1 MTAGERVFSVVRG
14 RLYERLPAL
23 ALPLGKLSCREAD
36 VTAAGTDGRAALFA
50 PGFLEREFLAGSE
63 LPERLTLHLLLH
75 LMLGHP
81 QNRRGR
87 EKALWDTACDLAVLL
102 VRHALLQQEREAP
115 DAFSARCKLQVKKA
129 GRAEEIY
136 ALLQAEPELLTPDE
150 RLSAVLDEHSRWET
164 VRAADRPAASS
175 EGDETGFQA
184 LGRLLPQP
192 LPEKPV
198 IGSGT
203 GGAVFSIK
211 PDTRESAPFAAVLH
225 ELSETRENRHV
236 SGEEFQYAWY
246 LYGLEHYG
254 GMPLI
259 EPLEYS
265 EERRLRELAV
275 VIDTSASCSR
285 SLCAGFLGE
294 LAGLLGRENLFFE
307 RFNLH
312 VIECDCEV
320 QQDTRLTTLTEL
332 SDWLRTM
339 TLHGG
344 GGTDFRPAFRY
355 IDGLIESGEFAHLQG
370 ILYFTDGYGVFP
382 DAPPAYRRF
391 SPCCSTGMTISICRR
406 GRKSWFWKRT
416 SRKETKHG
424 YKTGK
429 AGAAADHPRLYGQNG
444 GRRVAHTARKA
455 AACPAHGPAG
465 HRQNGDFVT
474 ACAGGA
480 RRPRLLHHDAPHAPE
495 RARPAGHRRL
505 HSGRAA
511 VPRDGIYHERD
522 HCLGL
527 CADGE
532 NRASDGD
539 FVSRRD
545 QLCL

>member
-75 LMLGHP
+75 LVLGHP

-102 VRHALLQQEREAP
+102 VRHALLPQEREAP
-115 DAFSARCKLQVKKA
+115 AAFSARCKLQLKKA
-129 GRAEEIY
+129 GSAEEIY

-164 VRAADRPAASS
+164 VRAADRPAASG

-184 LGRLLPQP
+184 LGRLVPQP

-211 PDTRESAPFAAVLH
+211 PDTRESAPFAAVLR

-320 QQDTRLTTLTEL
+320 QRDTRLTTLAEL

-382 DAPPAYRRF
+382 DAPPAYRVIFAMLQYRYDDIDL
-391 SPCCSTGMTISICRR
+391 PPWAEKLIL
-406 GRKSWFWKRT
+406 
-416 SRKETKHG
+416 E
-424 YKTGK
+424 
-429 AGAAADHPRLYGQNG
+429 ADKP
-444 GRRVAHTARKA
+444 K
-455 AACPAHGPAG
+455 
-465 HRQNGDFVT
+465 GDE
-474 ACAGGA
+474 AW
-480 RRPRLLHHDAPHAPE
+480 
-495 RARPAGHRRL
+495 
-505 HSGRAA
+505 
-511 VPRDGIYHERD
+511 I
-522 HCLGL
+522 
-527 CADGE
+527 
-532 NRASDGD
+532 
-539 FVSRRD
+539 
-545 QLCL
+545 

>member
-23 ALPLGKLSCREAD
+23 ALPLGRLPCREAD
-36 VTAAGTDGRAALFA
+36 VTPAGTDGCAALFA
-50 PGFLEREFLAGSE
+50 PGFLEREFLTGSE

-81 QNRRGR
+81 QARRGR

-102 VRHALLQQEREAP
+102 VRHALLPQEREAP
-115 DAFSARCKLQVKKA
+115 AAFSARCKLQAKKT
-129 GRAEEIY
+129 GRAEDIY

-150 RLSAVLDEHSRWET
+150 QQSAALDDHSQWET
-164 VRAADRPAASS
+164 MRAAERLPVTG
-175 EGDETGFQA
+175 EGDGTGFQA

-198 IGSGT
+198 IGTGT
-203 GGAVFSIK
+203 GGAAFSIK
-211 PDTRESAPFAAVLH
+211 PDLRESAPFAAVLR

-246 LYGLEHYG
+246 LYGLEHCG

-294 LAGLLGRENLFFE
+294 LAGLLDRENLFFE

-320 QQDTRLTTLTEL
+320 QQDTRLTTLDEL
-332 SDWLRTM
+332 SGWLQSM

-344 GGTDFRPAFRY
+344 GGTDFRPAFRH
-355 IDGLIESGEFAHLQG
+355 IDGLIEAGEFAHLQG

-382 DAPPAYRRF
+382 DAPPAYRAIFVMLQYRYDDIDL
-391 SPCCSTGMTISICRR
+391 PPWAE
-406 GRKSWFWKRT
+406 KLVL
-416 SRKETKHG
+416 E
-424 YKTGK
+424 
-429 AGAAADHPRLYGQNG
+429 ADKP
-444 GRRVAHTARKA
+444 K
-455 AACPAHGPAG
+455 
-465 HRQNGDFVT
+465 GDE
-474 ACAGGA
+474 AW
-480 RRPRLLHHDAPHAPE
+480 
-495 RARPAGHRRL
+495 
-505 HSGRAA
+505 
-511 VPRDGIYHERD
+511 I
-522 HCLGL
+522 
-527 CADGE
+527 
-532 NRASDGD
+532 
-539 FVSRRD
+539 
-545 QLCL
+545 

>member
-1 MTAGERVFSVVRG
+1 MTVGERVFSVVRG

-81 QNRRGR
+81 RSRRGR
-87 EKALWDTACDLAVLL
+87 DKVLWDTACDLAVLL
-102 VRHALLQQEREAP
+102 VRHALLPQEREAP

-150 RLSAVLDEHSRWET
+150 RLSAVLDEHFRWET
-164 VRAADRPAASS
+164 VRAADRPAASG

-211 PDTRESAPFAAVLH
+211 PDTRESAPFAAVLR

-320 QQDTRLTTLTEL
+320 QQDTRLTTLAEL

-382 DAPPAYRRF
+382 DAPPAYRVIFAMLQYRYDDIDL
-391 SPCCSTGMTISICRR
+391 PPWAE
-406 GRKSWFWKRT
+406 KLVLEADKP
-416 SRKETKHG
+416 K
-424 YKTGK
+424 GK

-495 RARPAGHRRL
+495 RARPAGHRRP

-532 NRASDGD
+532 NQASDGD

>member
-14 RLYERLPAL
+14 RLYERLPGL
-23 ALPLGKLSCREAD
+23 ALPLGKLSYREAD
-36 VTAAGTDGRAALFA
+36 VASAGTDGRAALFA
-50 PGFLEREFLAGSE
+50 PGLLEREFLTGSG

-87 EKALWDTACDLAVLL
+87 DKALWDTACDLAVLL
-102 VRHALLQQEREAP
+102 VRHALLPQEREAP
-115 DAFSARCKLQVKKA
+115 AAFSARCRLQAKRT

-150 RLSAVLDEHSRWET
+150 RQSAALDDHSLWGSAP
-164 VRAADRPAASS
+164 AASRPAASG
-175 EGDETGFQA
+175 EGDGTGFQA

-203 GGAVFSIK
+203 GGAAFSTR
-211 PDTRESAPFAAVLH
+211 PDTRESAPFAAALR

-254 GMPLI
+254 GMPLL

-294 LAGLLGRENLFFE
+294 LAGLLARENLFFE

-320 QQDTRLTTLTEL
+320 QRDTRLTTLAEL
-332 SDWLRTM
+332 SDWLRDM

-355 IDGLIESGEFAHLQG
+355 IDSLTESGEFAHLQG
-370 ILYFTDGYGVFP
+370 IFYFTDGYGVFP
-382 DAPPAYRRF
+382 DAPPAYRAIFVMLQYRYDDIDL
-391 SPCCSTGMTISICRR
+391 PPWAE
-406 GRKSWFWKRT
+406 KLVL
-416 SRKETKHG
+416 E
-424 YKTGK
+424 
-429 AGAAADHPRLYGQNG
+429 ADKP
-444 GRRVAHTARKA
+444 K
-455 AACPAHGPAG
+455 
-465 HRQNGDFVT
+465 GDE
-474 ACAGGA
+474 AW
-480 RRPRLLHHDAPHAPE
+480 
-495 RARPAGHRRL
+495 
-505 HSGRAA
+505 
-511 VPRDGIYHERD
+511 I
-522 HCLGL
+522 
-527 CADGE
+527 
-532 NRASDGD
+532 
-539 FVSRRD
+539 
-545 QLCL
+545 

>member
-23 ALPLGKLSCREAD
+23 ALPLGKLPCREAD
-36 VTAAGTDGRAALFA
+36 MTPAGTDGRAALFA
-50 PGFLEREFLAGSE
+50 PGFLEREFLAGSV
-63 LPERLTLHLLLH
+63 LPEQMTLHLLLH

-81 QNRRGR
+81 CSRRGR
-87 EKALWDTACDLAVLL
+87 DKALWNTACDLAVLL
-102 VRHALLQQEREAP
+102 VRHALLPQEREAP
-115 DAFSARCKLQVKKA
+115 AAFSARCKLQAKKA
-129 GRAEEIY
+129 GRAEDIY

-150 RLSAVLDEHSRWET
+150 RQSAALDDHSQWEAM
-164 VRAADRPAASS
+164 RAAKQLPASG

-198 IGSGT
+198 IGTGT
-203 GGAVFSIK
+203 GGAAFSIR
-211 PDTRESAPFAAVLH
+211 PDTHESAPFAAVLR

-294 LAGLLGRENLFFE
+294 LAGLLARENLFFE

-320 QQDTRLTTLTEL
+320 QQDTRLTTLDEL
-332 SDWLRTM
+332 SGWLQSM

-355 IDGLIESGEFAHLQG
+355 IDGLIEAGEFAHLHG

-382 DAPPAYRRF
+382 DAPPAYRAIFVMLQYRYDDIDL
-391 SPCCSTGMTISICRR
+391 PPWAE
-406 GRKSWFWKRT
+406 KLVL
-416 SRKETKHG
+416 E
-424 YKTGK
+424 
-429 AGAAADHPRLYGQNG
+429 ADKP
-444 GRRVAHTARKA
+444 K
-455 AACPAHGPAG
+455 
-465 HRQNGDFVT
+465 GDE
-474 ACAGGA
+474 AW
-480 RRPRLLHHDAPHAPE
+480 
-495 RARPAGHRRL
+495 
-505 HSGRAA
+505 
-511 VPRDGIYHERD
+511 I
-522 HCLGL
+522 
-527 CADGE
+527 
-532 NRASDGD
+532 
-539 FVSRRD
+539 
-545 QLCL
+545 

>member
-1 MTAGERVFSVVRG
+1 M
-14 RLYERLPAL
+14 
-23 ALPLGKLSCREAD
+23 
-36 VTAAGTDGRAALFA
+36 
-50 PGFLEREFLAGSE
+50 
-63 LPERLTLHLLLH
+63 
-75 LMLGHP
+75 
-81 QNRRGR
+81 
-87 EKALWDTACDLAVLL
+87 
-102 VRHALLQQEREAP
+102 
-115 DAFSARCKLQVKKA
+115 
-129 GRAEEIY
+129 
-136 ALLQAEPELLTPDE
+136 
-150 RLSAVLDEHSRWET
+150 
-164 VRAADRPAASS
+164 RAADRPAASG

-211 PDTRESAPFAAVLH
+211 PDTRESAPFAAVLR

-320 QQDTRLTTLTEL
+320 QQDTRLTTLAEL

-382 DAPPAYRRF
+382 DAPPAYRAIFAMLQYRYDDIDL
-391 SPCCSTGMTISICRR
+391 PPWAE
-406 GRKSWFWKRT
+406 KLVL
-416 SRKETKHG
+416 E
-424 YKTGK
+424 
-429 AGAAADHPRLYGQNG
+429 ADKP
-444 GRRVAHTARKA
+444 K
-455 AACPAHGPAG
+455 
-465 HRQNGDFVT
+465 GDE
-474 ACAGGA
+474 AW
-480 RRPRLLHHDAPHAPE
+480 
-495 RARPAGHRRL
+495 
-505 HSGRAA
+505 
-511 VPRDGIYHERD
+511 I
-522 HCLGL
+522 
-527 CADGE
+527 
-532 NRASDGD
+532 
-539 FVSRRD
+539 
-545 QLCL
+545 

>member
-1 MTAGERVFSVVRG
+1 MTAEERIFSIVRG
-14 RLYERLPAL
+14 GLYAKLPSL
-23 ALPLGKLSCREAD
+23 ALPLGRLTCREGD
-36 VTAAGTDGRAALFA
+36 VDPAGTDGEAAVFA
-50 PGFLEREFLAGSE
+50 PGLLRREFLAESD

-81 QNRRGR
+81 QNRLGR
-87 EKALWDTACDLAVLL
+87 DKALWGTACDLAVLL
-102 VRHALLQQEREAP
+102 MRHALLPQEREASA
-115 DAFSARCKLQVKKA
+115 AFSARCKLQAKKA

-136 ALLQAEPELLTPDE
+136 ALLQAEPELLTLDE
-150 RLSAVLDEHSRWET
+150 RQSAVLDDHSQWET
-164 VRAADRPAASS
+164 MRTAERLSVSG

-184 LGRLLPQP
+184 LGRRLPQP

-203 GGAVFSIK
+203 RGAAFATR
-211 PDTRESAPFAAVLH
+211 PDTRESAPFAAVLR

-294 LAGLLGRENLFFE
+294 LAGLLARESLFFE

-320 QQDTRLTTLTEL
+320 QQDTRLTTLAEL
-332 SDWLRTM
+332 SGWLNAM

-355 IDGLIESGEFAHLQG
+355 IDGLIEAGEFAHLQG

-382 DAPPAYRRF
+382 DVPPAYRAIFVMLQYRYDDIDL
-391 SPCCSTGMTISICRR
+391 PPWAE
-406 GRKSWFWKRT
+406 KLVL
-416 SRKETKHG
+416 E
-424 YKTGK
+424 
-429 AGAAADHPRLYGQNG
+429 ADKP
-444 GRRVAHTARKA
+444 K
-455 AACPAHGPAG
+455 
-465 HRQNGDFVT
+465 GDEVW
-474 ACAGGA
+474 
-480 RRPRLLHHDAPHAPE
+480 
-495 RARPAGHRRL
+495 
-505 HSGRAA
+505 
-511 VPRDGIYHERD
+511 I
-522 HCLGL
+522 
-527 CADGE
+527 
-532 NRASDGD
+532 
-539 FVSRRD
+539 
-545 QLCL
+545 

>member
-23 ALPLGKLSCREAD
+23 ALPLGKLSCLEAD

-75 LMLGHP
+75 LVLGHP

-102 VRHALLQQEREAP
+102 VRHALLPQEREAP
-115 DAFSARCKLQVKKA
+115 AAFSARCKLQLKKA

-150 RLSAVLDEHSRWET
+150 RPSAVLDDHSRWET
-164 VRAADRPAASS
+164 VRAADRPAASG

-184 LGRLLPQP
+184 LGQLLPQP

-265 EERRLRELAV
+265 EECRLRELAV

-320 QQDTRLTTLTEL
+320 QQDTRLTTLAEL

-382 DAPPAYRRF
+382 DAPPAYRAIFVMLQYRYDDIDL
-391 SPCCSTGMTISICRR
+391 PPWAE
-406 GRKSWFWKRT
+406 KLVL
-416 SRKETKHG
+416 E
-424 YKTGK
+424 
-429 AGAAADHPRLYGQNG
+429 ADKP
-444 GRRVAHTARKA
+444 K
-455 AACPAHGPAG
+455 
-465 HRQNGDFVT
+465 GDE
-474 ACAGGA
+474 AW
-480 RRPRLLHHDAPHAPE
+480 
-495 RARPAGHRRL
+495 
-505 HSGRAA
+505 
-511 VPRDGIYHERD
+511 I
-522 HCLGL
+522 
-527 CADGE
+527 
-532 NRASDGD
+532 
-539 FVSRRD
+539 
-545 QLCL
+545 

>member
-1 MTAGERVFSVVRG
+1 MSAGERVFSVVRG
-14 RLYERLPAL
+14 RLYERLPTL
-23 ALPLGKLSCREAD
+23 ALPLGKISCCEAD
-36 VTAAGTDGRAALFA
+36 VMPAGTDGQAALFA
-50 PGFLEREFLAGSE
+50 SGFLEREFLEGRM

-81 QNRRGR
+81 QSRMGR
-87 EKALWDTACDLAVLL
+87 DRVLWDTACDLAVLL
-102 VRHALLQQEREAP
+102 VHHALLPQEREAP
-115 DAFSARCKLQVKKA
+115 AAFSARCKLQSRRA

-136 ALLQAEPELLTPDE
+136 VLLETEPEFLTPDE
-150 RLSAVLDEHSRWET
+150 RQSAVLDDHSRWET
-164 VRAADRPAASS
+164 VCAADRPAGSG
-175 EGDETGFQA
+175 EGDEAGFQA
-184 LGRLLPQP
+184 LGRLLPRP

-203 GGAVFSIK
+203 GGAAFSIK
-211 PDTRESAPFAAVLH
+211 PDMRESAPFAAVLH

-294 LAGLLGRENLFFE
+294 LAGLLAHEGLFFE

-332 SDWLRTM
+332 SGWIQAL

-370 ILYFTDGYGVFP
+370 LLYFTDGYGVFP
-382 DAPPAYRRF
+382 DAPPAYRAIFVMLQYRYDDIDL
-391 SPCCSTGMTISICRR
+391 PPWAE
-406 GRKSWFWKRT
+406 KLVL
-416 SRKETKHG
+416 E
-424 YKTGK
+424 
-429 AGAAADHPRLYGQNG
+429 ADKP
-444 GRRVAHTARKA
+444 K
-455 AACPAHGPAG
+455 
-465 HRQNGDFVT
+465 GDE
-474 ACAGGA
+474 AW
-480 RRPRLLHHDAPHAPE
+480 
-495 RARPAGHRRL
+495 
-505 HSGRAA
+505 
-511 VPRDGIYHERD
+511 I
-522 HCLGL
+522 
-527 CADGE
+527 
-532 NRASDGD
+532 
-539 FVSRRD
+539 
-545 QLCL
+545 